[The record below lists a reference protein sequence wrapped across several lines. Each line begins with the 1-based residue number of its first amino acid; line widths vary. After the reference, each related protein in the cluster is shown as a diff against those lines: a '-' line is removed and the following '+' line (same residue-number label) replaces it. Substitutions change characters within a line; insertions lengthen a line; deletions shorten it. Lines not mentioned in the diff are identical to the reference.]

1 MNTESQRHRVFS
13 IKFVAARYCL
23 CISVALYSFLST
35 FAQID
40 SLESHRYVTRSM
52 SYGVG
57 YTNVYDTYLSP
68 QEYKGIDFRF
78 SRETMRMTRMLDGNV
93 SVQNFFQ
100 ANLAYTH
107 NRADNNNTFSG
118 LINWNYGLHYQFR
131 ITDNFKLLAGGLG
144 DFNGGFVYNLRN
156 SNNPASAKAYIN
168 LAASGMLIWRTR
180 IKSLPLIVR
189 YQANVPVAGLLFS
202 PNYGQSYY
210 EIFTL
215 GNWSGVINFTSLH
228 NQPSIRQLFTVDIP
242 ISRSRFRFSYL
253 WDVQQSKVND
263 LRTHTYGYVFMIGMV
278 RDLYR
283 IRNKNS
289 GLPPPSIR
297 AY

>member
-1 MNTESQRHRVFS
+1 MRKLRL
-13 IKFVAARYCL
+13 Y
-23 CISVALYSFLST
+23 ISVSLCSILPTLS
-35 FAQID
+35 FAQVD
-40 SLESHRYVTRSM
+40 SLETHRYLTRAM
-52 SYGVG
+52 SYGIG

-78 SRETMRMTRMLDGNV
+78 SRETMRMTKMFDGNV

-100 ANLAYTH
+100 ANLSYTH
-107 NRADNNNTFSG
+107 NRADNNNTFAG
-118 LINWNYGLHYQFR
+118 LINWNYGWHYQFH
-131 ITDNFKLLAGGLG
+131 ITENFKLLAGGLG

-156 SNNPASAKAYIN
+156 SNNPTSARAYIN

-180 IKSLPLIVR
+180 IKNLPLIVR
-189 YQANVPVAGLLFS
+189 YQANVPVAGVLFS

-228 NQPSIRQLFTVDIP
+228 NQPSIRQFFTVDVP
-242 ISRSRFRFSYL
+242 ISRSRLRFSYL
-253 WDVQQSKVND
+253 WDIQQSKVNQ
-263 LRTHTYGYVFMIGMV
+263 LRTHTYGYIFMIGVV

-283 IRNKNS
+283 IRNKN
-289 GLPPPSIR
+289 GELPPPAIR